1 MVHVF
6 IIGGAGKI
14 GQRLCR
20 ILSGR
25 GHAVRALYRKPE
37 QQALLGELGAEPV
50 SGSLTE
56 LDAAA
61 LAMHFAGSDTVV
73 FTAGAGGK
81 GGQEM
86 TNAVDGEGLKKSV
99 AAALSAGVS
108 RFLHSR
114 SPHGE
119 KPLLNHSK
127 IICVLKKWPMWN

>member
-50 SGSLTE
+50 SG
-56 LDAAA
+56 A
-61 LAMHFAGSDTVV
+61 
-73 FTAGAGGK
+73 
-81 GGQEM
+81 
-86 TNAVDGEGLKKSV
+86 
-99 AAALSAGVS
+99 
-108 RFLHSR
+108 
-114 SPHGE
+114 
-119 KPLLNHSK
+119 
-127 IICVLKKWPMWN
+127 